1 MSKRILLFFLAVSFL
16 FSTAAIVQT
25 QQSARAAQAPSSE
38 KSEASIPP
46 GYILPDMSAKVKA
59 AIEKSFKSEQF
70 AAKTREVIKTDQKP
84 AYLGIPGAPS
94 PNLILGFLWAV
105 WVGWIFSTVGA
116 FGGIMAGVGHISI
129 FGLGQYA
136 SSFGKDHPLNKLTT
150 DSIRVGNQWLVGLS
164 AIISSFNY
172 YKMGR
177 LVLPLG
183 MCLAIG
189 SVVGAWLIPD
199 LTAGKINLKA
209 YIGYFGIVVLA
220 VGFVLLKET
229 LPTGQAKKKKAKEA
243 AAAFEKQ
250 IKQGGKSSE
259 GVNIIE
265 GKWGLMIVAAAAVV
279 ASALWNSL
287 VPGFKWVAYVLAFG
301 GLVLSFFLGTT
312 RFSFYGVEFEYKSYL
327 PVIGGLIISAI
338 SAFIGV
344 GGGFLYVPY
353 LTSVAGL
360 PMHIVAGTSALA
372 VLISMI
378 SSIFA
383 YMVSKGVVV
392 QWSFILAEL
401 VGIFVGSIIGPRTSK
416 YISDKWLKRIFIVLA
431 AYVGIGYIL
440 RGFAGIRIPGI

>member
-1 MSKRILLFFLAVSFL
+1 MGRRILLFLAIVML
-16 FSTAAIVQT
+16 FSGVGYAQNQPAGKGPAKD
-25 QQSARAAQAPSSE
+25 SAV
-38 KSEASIPP
+38 PP
-46 GYILPDMSAKVKA
+46 GYILPEMSKKVKT
-59 AIEKSFKSEQF
+59 AIEKSFQSEQF
-70 AAKTREVIKTDQKP
+70 AAKTKEVIKP
-84 AYLGIPGAPS
+84 GERPGYLGIPGGPS
-94 PNLILGFLWAV
+94 PSLILGFLWAV

-129 FGLGQYA
+129 FGLGNYA

-183 MCLAIG
+183 ICLAIG

-209 YIGYFGIVVLA
+209 YVGYFGIIVLA
-220 VGFVLLKET
+220 VGFVLLRET
-229 LPTGQAKKKKAKEA
+229 LPSGQAKKKKAKEA

-250 IKQGGKSSE
+250 VKEGAKTSE
-259 GVNIIE
+259 GVKVVE
-265 GKWGLMIVAAAAVV
+265 GRWGLMLLAAAAVV

-287 VPGFKWVAYVLAFG
+287 VPWGKWVAYVLALG
-301 GLVLSFFLGTT
+301 GLGLSFFLGKT
-312 RFSFYGVEFEYKSYL
+312 RFSFYGVEFEYQSYL
-327 PVIGGLIISAI
+327 PVLGGLVISAI

-372 VLISMI
+372 VLVSMI

-383 YMVSKGVVV
+383 YMVGKGVVA
-392 QWSFILAEL
+392 QWSFIGAEL
-401 VGIFVGSIIGPRTSK
+401 LGIFVGSLIGPRTSK
-416 YISDKWLKRIFIVLA
+416 YISDIWLKRIFIVLA